1 LSVNDRQ
8 ACEAFFNQIKPL
20 LNTPMSRPSSATG
33 GPGGRSSTPT
43 ATARNLANLRK
54 AQMTGPRS
62 HDNVLASLRA
72 TQINV
77 TSKPLLPAELIATIL
92 DYLPVPDLARCARVS
107 RRLQEMVYDDTR
119 WIQKLKAMGAW
130 SDAEARQRF
139 EEGRRRKADA
149 HRTDE
154 AKRTGSHLP
163 SDTDGQGGRAHA
175 ESVTLFDAGLEEE
188 RYKSSQ
194 DQTRSPVHRRR
205 ETLTDGFS
213 EVPAS
218 PTVSSG
224 GLNTQQDPA
233 VALTVFTKV
242 RSIRGHARQEFGRI
256 YAALGPF
263 YNNLVK
269 SRNQSDSMI
278 FRTYR
283 DPEQQAQ
290 ILSQLKRFA
299 QSDHTEGWAG
309 REAKLDATI
318 SAFEHAVLREF
329 QQGLAANDVEG
340 RMRRYAHVL
349 VAANGG
355 VAGVDAYI
363 NSILESNE
371 MKRLGSLLDCLESV
385 APGHV
390 DLNPSQR
397 FFERLA
403 EVMVD
408 QASIVDSVFPP
419 TVDVL
424 TPLLGRFCDGPVSDS
439 LTALFDEAH
448 SQGAETYVKAVS
460 GTFEQ
465 SLRFAA
471 SIQPSKASPP
481 DFVESA
487 RSTVVQCFERH
498 VDLYLTE
505 ELSFFKMKSNDD
517 VGRWE
522 KELSEQ
528 QANAESF
535 FMSNVQRQAAKRDF
549 LSSFKKVVMMPVTA
563 FPSRASKPAPA
574 QAAAI
579 TESTSRPMTPGLGG
593 TSTPQVE
600 PPTTELAA
608 KAAIMNNRL
617 EGIKSLFSIEV
628 ALELTHLAKASIERA
643 AIMVNVGGK
652 QGSAAKE
659 QCEAVF
665 VELLDILGN
674 RHVRPG
680 FDKAVEHLGN
690 YNPRQVREYRAQ
702 GQDPSSTEATGV
714 EPLVTFLEL
723 VNVGDLI
730 QQMIDVFYSQ
740 EMVATK
746 LTDRDD
752 FLNQAVKEKK
762 RFEQMLDERVAAGL
776 NKGIDVLMDEVEY
789 ICATTQQP
797 TDFNPAPPP
806 NSSGSSAIPN
816 IDPTPTSTAHQVI
829 ATISGHTGML
839 LGSTDKTTLDVFLQE
854 VGLRLFTLLC
864 KHIKRQRISSPAQT
878 GGAIKLIADLNLYAN
893 FISSSLRQKSL
904 GPYYAALRELG
915 QIYLV
920 AIDPPAS
927 SFFSSGGTSTTATS
941 ATSGGGSA
949 GADPTKNKR
958 TSTFANLLSS
968 KASTTS
974 LQAKELATIIAD
986 TQRYRG
992 IFPAEEVYEFA
1003 ERRADWYLVRA
1014 DVERA
1019 MYGVGCAVM

>member
-1 LSVNDRQ
+1 
-8 ACEAFFNQIKPL
+8 
-20 LNTPMSRPSSATG
+20 
-33 GPGGRSSTPT
+33 
-43 ATARNLANLRK
+43 
-54 AQMTGPRS
+54 MTGPRS
-62 HDNVLASLRA
+62 NDNVLASLRA

-77 TSKPLLPAELIATIL
+77 ASKPLLPAELIATIL
-92 DYLPVPDLARCARVS
+92 DYLPVPDLAQCARVS

-119 WIQKLKAMGAW
+119 WIQKLKAMGVW
-130 SDAEARQRF
+130 NDAEARQRF
-139 EEGRRRKADA
+139 EQGRRRKADA
-149 HRTDE
+149 HRT
-154 AKRTGSHLP
+154 TGTHLP
-163 SDTDGQGGRAHA
+163 GDTDEQSGGGRAHA
-175 ESVTLFDAGLEEE
+175 GSVTLFDAGVEEE

-194 DQTRSPVHRRR
+194 DQARSPVHRRR
-205 ETLTDGFS
+205 ETLTDGFNELHTS
-213 EVPAS
+213 PAVP
-218 PTVSSG
+218 SS
-224 GLNTQQDPA
+224 GLNTQQDPTA
-233 VALTVFTKV
+233 ALNVLTTV
-242 RSIRGHARQEFGRI
+242 RSIRGHARQEFGKV

-329 QQGLAANDVEG
+329 QQGLVANDVEG
-340 RMRRYAHVL
+340 RMKRYAHVL

-371 MKRLGSLLDCLESV
+371 LKRLGSLLDCLESV

-408 QASIVDSVFPP
+408 QASIVDQVFPP

-424 TPLLGRFCDGPVSDS
+424 TPLLGRFCDGPISDA

-448 SQGAETYVKAVS
+448 SQGTETYVKAVS

-471 SIQPSKASPP
+471 SIKPSKASPP

-505 ELSFFKMKSNDD
+505 ELAFFKTRSNDD
-517 VGRWE
+517 VSRWE

-593 TSTPQVE
+593 PSTPQAE

-674 RHVRPG
+674 RHVRTG
-680 FDKAVEHLGN
+680 FDKAVEHLSN

-806 NSSGSSAIPN
+806 PSSSNNGSSSIPN
-816 IDPTPTSTAHQVI
+816 IDPTPTPTAHQVI
-829 ATISGHTGML
+829 ATISGHTSML

-864 KHIKRQRISSPAQT
+864 KHIKRQRISSPAST

-893 FISSSLRQKSL
+893 FISTSLRQKSL

-927 SFFSSGGTSTTATS
+927 SFFSSGGGGASSATS
-941 ATSGGGSA
+941 AAGG
-949 GADPTKNKR
+949 DPSKNNKR

-968 KASTTS
+968 KVSTTS

-986 TQRYRG
+986 NQRYRG

>member
-1 LSVNDRQ
+1 
-8 ACEAFFNQIKPL
+8 
-20 LNTPMSRPSSATG
+20 
-33 GPGGRSSTPT
+33 
-43 ATARNLANLRK
+43 
-54 AQMTGPRS
+54 
-62 HDNVLASLRA
+62 
-72 TQINV
+72 
-77 TSKPLLPAELIATIL
+77 
-92 DYLPVPDLARCARVS
+92 
-107 RRLQEMVYDDTR
+107 
-119 WIQKLKAMGAW
+119 
-130 SDAEARQRF
+130 
-139 EEGRRRKADA
+139 
-149 HRTDE
+149 
-154 AKRTGSHLP
+154 
-163 SDTDGQGGRAHA
+163 
-175 ESVTLFDAGLEEE
+175 
-188 RYKSSQ
+188 
-194 DQTRSPVHRRR
+194 
-205 ETLTDGFS
+205 
-213 EVPAS
+213 
-218 PTVSSG
+218 
-224 GLNTQQDPA
+224 
-233 VALTVFTKV
+233 
-242 RSIRGHARQEFGRI
+242 
-256 YAALGPF
+256 
-263 YNNLVK
+263 
-269 SRNQSDSMI
+269 
-278 FRTYR
+278 
-283 DPEQQAQ
+283 
-290 ILSQLKRFA
+290 
-299 QSDHTEGWAG
+299 
-309 REAKLDATI
+309 
-318 SAFEHAVLREF
+318 
-329 QQGLAANDVEG
+329 
-340 RMRRYAHVL
+340 
-349 VAANGG
+349 
-355 VAGVDAYI
+355 
-363 NSILESNE
+363 
-371 MKRLGSLLDCLESV
+371 
-385 APGHV
+385 
-390 DLNPSQR
+390 
-397 FFERLA
+397 
-403 EVMVD
+403 
-408 QASIVDSVFPP
+408 
-419 TVDVL
+419 
-424 TPLLGRFCDGPVSDS
+424 
-439 LTALFDEAH
+439 
-448 SQGAETYVKAVS
+448 
-460 GTFEQ
+460 
-465 SLRFAA
+465 
-471 SIQPSKASPP
+471 
-481 DFVESA
+481 
-487 RSTVVQCFERH
+487 
-498 VDLYLTE
+498 
-505 ELSFFKMKSNDD
+505 
-517 VGRWE
+517 
-522 KELSEQ
+522 
-528 QANAESF
+528 
-535 FMSNVQRQAAKRDF
+535 
-549 LSSFKKVVMMPVTA
+549 
-563 FPSRASKPAPA
+563 
-574 QAAAI
+574 
-579 TESTSRPMTPGLGG
+579 
-593 TSTPQVE
+593 
-600 PPTTELAA
+600 
-608 KAAIMNNRL
+608 MNNRL

-806 NSSGSSAIPN
+806 NSSGSNSNSSAIPN
-816 IDPTPTSTAHQVI
+816 IDPTPTPTAHQVI

-864 KHIKRQRISSPAQT
+864 KHIKRQRISSPAST

-893 FISSSLRQKSL
+893 FISTSLRQKSL

-920 AIDPPAS
+920 AIDPPAA
-927 SFFSSGGTSTTATS
+927 SFFSSGGSSSTNSTSVAASTADS
-941 ATSGGGSA
+941 VV
-949 GADPTKNKR
+949 KNKR

-968 KASTTS
+968 KATTTS

>member
-1 LSVNDRQ
+1 
-8 ACEAFFNQIKPL
+8 
-20 LNTPMSRPSSATG
+20 
-33 GPGGRSSTPT
+33 
-43 ATARNLANLRK
+43 
-54 AQMTGPRS
+54 MTGPRS
-62 HDNVLASLRA
+62 NDNVLASLRA

-92 DYLPVPDLARCARVS
+92 DYLPVPDLAQCARVS

-119 WIQKLKAMGAW
+119 WIQKLKAMGVW
-130 SDAEARQRF
+130 NDAEARQRF
-139 EEGRRRKADA
+139 EEGRRKKADGQ
-149 HRTDE
+149 RT
-154 AKRTGSHLP
+154 AGSHIP
-163 SDTDGQGGRAHA
+163 GDMDGHGGGRAHA
-175 ESVTLFDAGLEEE
+175 GSVTLFDAGVEEE

-194 DQTRSPVHRRR
+194 DQARSPVHRRR
-205 ETLTDGFS
+205 ETLTDGFN
-213 EVPAS
+213 EVPTS
-218 PTVSSG
+218 PAATSA
-224 GLNTQQDPA
+224 GLNIQQDPA
-233 VALTVFTKV
+233 AALTVLTKV
-242 RSIRGHARQEFGRI
+242 RSIRGHARQEFGKV

-290 ILSQLKRFA
+290 ILSQLKRFS

-371 MKRLGSLLDCLESV
+371 IERLGSLLDCLESV

-397 FFERLA
+397 FFGRLA
-403 EVMVD
+403 ELMVD
-408 QASIVDSVFPP
+408 QASIVDQVFPS

-424 TPLLGRFCDGPVSDS
+424 TPLLGRLCDGPVSDA

-448 SQGAETYVKAVS
+448 SQGTETYVKAVS

-471 SIQPSKASPP
+471 SIRPSKASPP

-505 ELSFFKMKSNDD
+505 ELAFFKTRSNDD
-517 VGRWE
+517 VSRWE

-643 AIMVNVGGK
+643 AIMVNIGGK

-659 QCEAVF
+659 QCETVF

-806 NSSGSSAIPN
+806 PSSNSGGSTIPN

-864 KHIKRQRISSPAQT
+864 KHIKRQRISSPAST
-878 GGAIKLIADLNLYAN
+878 GGAIKLIADLNLYAS
-893 FISSSLRQKSL
+893 FISSTLRQKSL

-927 SFFSSGGTSTTATS
+927 SFFSSGPSSTTTNNNNT
-941 ATSGGGSA
+941 TSGTSA
-949 GADPTKNKR
+949 GADASKNKR

-968 KASTTS
+968 KATPTS

-986 TQRYRG
+986 SQRYRG

>member
-1 LSVNDRQ
+1 
-8 ACEAFFNQIKPL
+8 
-20 LNTPMSRPSSATG
+20 MSRPSSAT

-62 HDNVLASLRA
+62 NDNVLASLRA

-77 TSKPLLPAELIATIL
+77 ASKPLLPAELIATIL
-92 DYLPVPDLARCARVS
+92 DYLPVPDLAQCARVS

-119 WIQKLKAMGAW
+119 WIQKLKAIGVW
-130 SDAEARQRF
+130 SDAEARQRV
-139 EEGRRRKADA
+139 EESRRRKADSQ
-149 HRTDE
+149 RTP
-154 AKRTGSHLP
+154 GSHLP
-163 SDTDGQGGRAHA
+163 GDTDGQGGGRAHA
-175 ESVTLFDAGLEEE
+175 GSVTLFDAGVEEE

-194 DQTRSPVHRRR
+194 DQALSPVHRRR
-205 ETLTDGFS
+205 ETLTDGFN
-213 EVPAS
+213 ELPTS
-218 PTVSSG
+218 PVATSA
-224 GLNTQQDPA
+224 GLNTQQDPVA
-233 VALTVFTKV
+233 ALTVLNRV
-242 RSIRGHARQEFGRI
+242 LSIRGHARQEFGKV

-299 QSDHTEGWAG
+299 QSDHTEGWAS

-329 QQGLAANDVEG
+329 QQGLVANDVEG
-340 RMRRYAHVL
+340 RMKRYAYVL

-355 VAGVDAYI
+355 AAGVDAYI

-408 QASIVDSVFPP
+408 QASIVDVVFPQ

-424 TPLLGRFCDGPVSDS
+424 TPLLGRFCHGPISDA
-439 LTALFDEAH
+439 LTALFDESH
-448 SQGAETYVKAVS
+448 SQGTETYVKAMS

-471 SIQPSKASPP
+471 SIKPSKASPP

-505 ELSFFKMKSNDD
+505 ELAFFKTRSNDD
-517 VGRWE
+517 VSRWE

-593 TSTPQVE
+593 PSTPQVE

-674 RHVRPG
+674 RHVRTG
-680 FDKAVEHLGN
+680 FDKAVEHLSN

-806 NSSGSSAIPN
+806 PSSNPGGSSIPN
-816 IDPTPTSTAHQVI
+816 IDPTPTPTAHQVI
-829 ATISGHTGML
+829 ATISGHTSML

-864 KHIKRQRISSPAQT
+864 KHIKRQRISSPAST

-893 FISSSLRQKSL
+893 FISTTLRQKSL

-927 SFFSSGGTSTTATS
+927 SFFSSGGAASSSSSTPTTTGGDTSKA
-941 ATSGGGSA
+941 
-949 GADPTKNKR
+949 NKR

-986 TQRYRG
+986 NQRYRG

>member
-1 LSVNDRQ
+1 
-8 ACEAFFNQIKPL
+8 
-20 LNTPMSRPSSATG
+20 
-33 GPGGRSSTPT
+33 
-43 ATARNLANLRK
+43 
-54 AQMTGPRS
+54 MTGPRS
-62 HDNVLASLRA
+62 NDNVLASLRA

-77 TSKPLLPAELIATIL
+77 ASKPLLPAELIATIL
-92 DYLPVPDLARCARVS
+92 DYLPVPDLAQCARVS

-119 WIQKLKAMGAW
+119 WIQKLKAMGVW
-130 SDAEARQRF
+130 NDAEARQRF

-149 HRTDE
+149 HRT
-154 AKRTGSHLP
+154 TGSHLP
-163 SDTDGQGGRAHA
+163 DDTDGQSGGARTHA
-175 ESVTLFDAGLEEE
+175 GSVTLFDAGVEEE

-194 DQTRSPVHRRR
+194 DQARSSVHRQR
-205 ETLTDGFS
+205 ETLTDGFNELPTS
-213 EVPAS
+213 PA
-218 PTVSSG
+218 VSSS
-224 GLNTQQDPA
+224 GLNIQQDPA
-233 VALTVFTKV
+233 AALNVLTTV
-242 RSIRGHARQEFGRI
+242 RSIRGHARQEFGKV

-329 QQGLAANDVEG
+329 QQGLVANDVEG
-340 RMRRYAHVL
+340 RMKRYAHVL

-371 MKRLGSLLDCLESV
+371 LKRLGSLLDCLESV

-408 QASIVDSVFPP
+408 QASIVDQVFPP

-424 TPLLGRFCDGPVSDS
+424 TPLLGRFCDGPISDA

-448 SQGAETYVKAVS
+448 SQGTETYVKAVS

-471 SIQPSKASPP
+471 SIKPSKASPP

-505 ELSFFKMKSNDD
+505 ELAFFKTRSNDD
-517 VGRWE
+517 VSRWE

-563 FPSRASKPAPA
+563 FPSRAAKPAPA
-574 QAAAI
+574 QTAAI

-593 TSTPQVE
+593 PSTPQVE

-674 RHVRPG
+674 RHVRTG
-680 FDKAVEHLGN
+680 FDKAVEHLSN

-806 NSSGSSAIPN
+806 PSSSNNNGSSSIPN
-816 IDPTPTSTAHQVI
+816 IDPTPTPTAHQVI
-829 ATISGHTGML
+829 ATISGHTSML

-864 KHIKRQRISSPAQT
+864 KHIKRQRISSPAST

-893 FISSSLRQKSL
+893 FISTTLRQKSL

-920 AIDPPAS
+920 AIDPPAA
-927 SFFSSGGTSTTATS
+927 SFFSSGGAASSSS
-941 ATSGGGSA
+941 ASA
-949 GADPTKNKR
+949 GGDVTKTNKR

-986 TQRYRG
+986 NQRYRG

>member
-1 LSVNDRQ
+1 
-8 ACEAFFNQIKPL
+8 
-20 LNTPMSRPSSATG
+20 
-33 GPGGRSSTPT
+33 
-43 ATARNLANLRK
+43 
-54 AQMTGPRS
+54 MTGPRS
-62 HDNVLASLRA
+62 NDNVLASLRA

-77 TSKPLLPAELIATIL
+77 ASKPLLPAELIATIL
-92 DYLPVPDLARCARVS
+92 DYLPVPDLAQCARVS

-119 WIQKLKAMGAW
+119 WIQKLKAMGVW
-130 SDAEARQRF
+130 NDVEARQRF

-149 HRTDE
+149 HRT
-154 AKRTGSHLP
+154 TGSHLP
-163 SDTDGQGGRAHA
+163 DDTDGQSGGARTHA
-175 ESVTLFDAGLEEE
+175 GSVTLFDAGVEEE

-194 DQTRSPVHRRR
+194 DQARSSVHRRR
-205 ETLTDGFS
+205 ETLTDGFNELPTS
-213 EVPAS
+213 PA
-218 PTVSSG
+218 VSSS
-224 GLNTQQDPA
+224 GLNIQQDPA
-233 VALTVFTKV
+233 AALNVLTTV
-242 RSIRGHARQEFGRI
+242 RSIRGHARQEFGKV

-329 QQGLAANDVEG
+329 QQGLVANDVEG
-340 RMRRYAHVL
+340 RMKRYAHVL

-371 MKRLGSLLDCLESV
+371 LKRLGSLLDCLESV

-408 QASIVDSVFPP
+408 QASIVDQVFPP

-424 TPLLGRFCDGPVSDS
+424 TPLLGRFCDGPISDA

-448 SQGAETYVKAVS
+448 SQGTETYVKAVS

-471 SIQPSKASPP
+471 SIKPSKASPP

-505 ELSFFKMKSNDD
+505 ELAFFKTRSNDD
-517 VGRWE
+517 VSRWE

-563 FPSRASKPAPA
+563 FPSRAAKPAPA
-574 QAAAI
+574 QTAAI

-593 TSTPQVE
+593 PSTPQVE

-674 RHVRPG
+674 RHVRTG
-680 FDKAVEHLGN
+680 FDKAVEHLSN

-806 NSSGSSAIPN
+806 PSSSNNNGSSSIPN
-816 IDPTPTSTAHQVI
+816 IDPTPTPTAHQVI
-829 ATISGHTGML
+829 ATISGHTSML

-864 KHIKRQRISSPAQT
+864 KHIKRQRISSPAST

-893 FISSSLRQKSL
+893 FISTTLRQKSL

-920 AIDPPAS
+920 AIDPPAA
-927 SFFSSGGTSTTATS
+927 SFFSSGGAASSSS
-941 ATSGGGSA
+941 ASA
-949 GADPTKNKR
+949 GGDVTKTNKR

-986 TQRYRG
+986 NQRYRG

>member
-1 LSVNDRQ
+1 
-8 ACEAFFNQIKPL
+8 
-20 LNTPMSRPSSATG
+20 
-33 GPGGRSSTPT
+33 
-43 ATARNLANLRK
+43 
-54 AQMTGPRS
+54 MTGSRS
-62 HDNVLASLRA
+62 NDNVIASLRA
-72 TQINV
+72 TQINA
-77 TSKPLLPAELIATIL
+77 TSKPLLPAELLATIL
-92 DYLPVPDLARCARVS
+92 DYLPVSDLARCARVS

-139 EEGRRRKADA
+139 DEGRRRKVKESEDA
-149 HRTDE
+149 R
-154 AKRTGSHLP
+154 RTGSHLP
-163 SDTDGQGGRAHA
+163 GDTDGQGGRAHA
-175 ESVTLFDAGLEEE
+175 GSVTLFDAGVEEE

-194 DQTRSPVHRRR
+194 DQARSPVHRRR
-205 ETLTDGFS
+205 ETLTDGFNELPTS
-213 EVPAS
+213 PAVPSAGS
-218 PTVSSG
+218 
-224 GLNTQQDPA
+224 NTQQDPSA
-233 VALTVFTKV
+233 ALTVFTRV
-242 RSIRGHARQEFGRI
+242 RSIRGHARQEFGKV

-269 SRNQSDSMI
+269 SRNQSDSMM

-355 VAGVDAYI
+355 IAGVDAYI

-397 FFERLA
+397 YFERLA

-408 QASIVDSVFPP
+408 QASIVDRVFPP

-424 TPLLGRFCDGPVSDS
+424 TPLLGRFCDGPISDA

-448 SQGAETYVKAVS
+448 SQGTETYVKAVS

-471 SIQPSKASPP
+471 SVKPSQACPS

-505 ELSFFKMKSNDD
+505 ELAFFQAKSNDE
-517 VGRWE
+517 VSRWE

-574 QAAAI
+574 QTAAI
-579 TESTSRPMTPGLGG
+579 TESTSRPMTPSLGG

-643 AIMVNVGGK
+643 AIMINIGGK

-659 QCEAVF
+659 QCEVMF

-674 RHVRPG
+674 KHVRPG

-806 NSSGSSAIPN
+806 TSSSTSSAAIPN

-839 LGSTDKTTLDVFLQE
+839 MGSTDKTTLDVFLQE

-864 KHIKRQRISSPAQT
+864 KHIKRQRISSPAST

-893 FISSSLRQKSL
+893 FISSQLRQKSL

-927 SFFSSGGTSTTATS
+927 SFFSSGG
-941 ATSGGGSA
+941 GGGTA
-949 GADPTKNKR
+949 AADKAASNNKR
-958 TSTFANLLSS
+958 TSAFANLISP
-968 KASTTS
+968 KASVTS

-986 TQRYRG
+986 SQRYRG

-1019 MYGVGCAVM
+1019 MYGVGCCAM

>member
-1 LSVNDRQ
+1 
-8 ACEAFFNQIKPL
+8 
-20 LNTPMSRPSSATG
+20 MSRPSSAT

-54 AQMTGPRS
+54 AQITGSRS
-62 HDNVLASLRA
+62 NDSVIASLRA
-72 TQINV
+72 TQINA
-77 TSKPLLPAELIATIL
+77 TSKPLLPAELLATIL
-92 DYLPVPDLARCARVS
+92 DYLPVSDLARCARVS

-119 WIQKLKAMGAW
+119 WIQKLKTMGVW
-130 SDAEARQRF
+130 NDAEARQRF
-139 EEGRRRKADA
+139 DEGRRRKADA
-149 HRTDE
+149 QRT
-154 AKRTGSHLP
+154 AGSHLP
-163 SDTDGQGGRAHA
+163 GDTDGQSGRAHA
-175 ESVTLFDAGLEEE
+175 GSVTLFDAGVEEE

-194 DQTRSPVHRRR
+194 DQARSPLHRRR
-205 ETLTDGFS
+205 ETLTDGFNELPTS
-213 EVPAS
+213 PAVPSAGS
-218 PTVSSG
+218 
-224 GLNTQQDPA
+224 NTQQDPA
-233 VALTVFTKV
+233 AALTVFTRV
-242 RSIRGHARQEFGRI
+242 RSIRGHARQEFGKV

-269 SRNQSDSMI
+269 SRNQSDSLI

-299 QSDHTEGWAG
+299 QSDHTEGWAD

-318 SAFEHAVLREF
+318 GAFEHAVLREF

-363 NSILESNE
+363 NSISESNE
-371 MKRLGSLLDCLESV
+371 MKRLGSLLYCLESV

-403 EVMVD
+403 ELMVD
-408 QASIVDSVFPP
+408 QASIVDRVFPP

-424 TPLLGRFCDGPVSDS
+424 TPLLGRLCDGPISDA

-471 SIQPSKASPP
+471 SVKPSKACPP
-481 DFVESA
+481 SFVESA

-498 VDLYLTE
+498 ADLYLTE
-505 ELSFFKMKSNDD
+505 ELTFFQTKSNDE
-517 VGRWE
+517 VSRWE

-563 FPSRASKPAPA
+563 FPSRAPKPTPA
-574 QAAAI
+574 QTPAI
-579 TESTSRPMTPGLGG
+579 TESTSRPMTPSLGG
-593 TSTPQVE
+593 ASTPQVE

-659 QCEAVF
+659 QCETVF

-674 RHVRPG
+674 KHVRPG

-740 EMVATK
+740 EKVATK

-806 NSSGSSAIPN
+806 PSSSNIGGGSAIPN

-829 ATISGHTGML
+829 ATISGHTSML
-839 LGSTDKTTLDVFLQE
+839 MGSTDKTTLDVFLQE

-864 KHIKRQRISSPAQT
+864 KHIKRQRISSPAST

-927 SFFSSGGTSTTATS
+927 SFFSSGGGASTTSTSTGNT
-941 ATSGGGSA
+941 
-949 GADPTKNKR
+949 DPSKAKNSSSNNNKR
-958 TSTFANLLSS
+958 TSTFANLISP
-968 KASTTS
+968 KVSTTS

-992 IFPAEEVYEFA
+992 VFPAEEVYEFA

-1019 MYGVGCAVM
+1019 MYGVGCCVM

>member
-1 LSVNDRQ
+1 
-8 ACEAFFNQIKPL
+8 
-20 LNTPMSRPSSATG
+20 
-33 GPGGRSSTPT
+33 
-43 ATARNLANLRK
+43 
-54 AQMTGPRS
+54 MTGPRS
-62 HDNVLASLRA
+62 NDNVLASLRA

-139 EEGRRRKADA
+139 EEGRRKKADA
-149 HRTDE
+149 QRT
-154 AKRTGSHLP
+154 TGSHLP
-163 SDTDGQGGRAHA
+163 GETDGGGRAHA
-175 ESVTLFDAGLEEE
+175 GSVTLFDAGVEEE

-194 DQTRSPVHRRR
+194 DHARSPVHRRR
-205 ETLTDGFS
+205 ETLTDGFNELPTS
-213 EVPAS
+213 PAVAS
-218 PTVSSG
+218 A
-224 GLNTQQDPA
+224 GLNTQQDTA
-233 VALTVFTKV
+233 AALTVFSRV
-242 RSIRGHARQEFGRI
+242 RSIRGHARQEFAKV

-299 QSDHTEGWAG
+299 QGDHTEGWAG

-329 QQGLAANDVEG
+329 QQGLVANDVEG
-340 RMRRYAHVL
+340 RMKRYAHVL

-371 MKRLGSLLDCLESV
+371 MRRLGSLLDCLESV

-408 QASIVDSVFPP
+408 QASIVDQVFPS

-424 TPLLGRFCDGPVSDS
+424 TPLLGRLCDGPISDA

-448 SQGAETYVKAVS
+448 SQGTETYVKAVS

-471 SIQPSKASPP
+471 SIQSSKASLPE
-481 DFVESA
+481 FVESA
-487 RSTVVQCFERH
+487 RGTVVQCFERH

-505 ELSFFKMKSNDD
+505 ELAFFQAKSNDG
-517 VGRWE
+517 VSRWE
-522 KELSEQ
+522 KELHEQ
-528 QANAESF
+528 QASAESF

-574 QAAAI
+574 QTPAI
-579 TESTSRPMTPGLGG
+579 TESASRPMTPSLGG
-593 TSTPQVE
+593 ISTPQVE

-643 AIMVNVGGK
+643 AIMVNIGGK

-659 QCEAVF
+659 QCETVF

-806 NSSGSSAIPN
+806 PNSTGSSNNSSAIPN

-829 ATISGHTGML
+829 ATISGHTSML

-864 KHIKRQRISSPAQT
+864 KHIKRQRISSPAST

-893 FISSSLRQKSL
+893 FISASLRQKSL

-927 SFFSSGGTSTTATS
+927 SFFSSGGSSASSSSTPT
-941 ATSGGGSA
+941 
-949 GADPTKNKR
+949 GADATKNKR